1 MLKTFRGGI
10 HPKDSK
16 TLTSNCPIEVAPIPQ
31 KVIIPLRQHIGAMA
45 TPVVKKGDIVK
56 KGQLIAQNQGF
67 VSSNIHASICGTV
80 VDICDYN
87 HGTFGKCMSV
97 IIESNG
103 EDEWFEGIPK
113 ERDTTSLS
121 GKEIVKIVQSM
132 GIVGLGG
139 ATFPTHVK
147 LQPGEEKSIDTL
159 ILNGAECEPYL
170 TADYRIM
177 LERAE
182 KVAEGIK
189 LTMKILNVK
198 KSYIGIEDNKPEA
211 VSEMKKAVKNIF
223 KDDDLDVE
231 VVALPTK
238 YPQGAEKMLIKVLT
252 GREVPSGGLPTDVKV
267 VVQNVGTVVAIY
279 DAVAKGIPLIERV
292 VTISGGAI
300 KEPKNILFRVGTT
313 FEEAINLCGGL
324 ISDPEKVI
332 MGGPMMGFAQYTLDI
347 PIAKGTSGILA
358 LTEKEVNRGT
368 VYPCIRCGRCVEACP
383 MGLVP
388 SMFANMAEKD
398 AFIEAKEDYNLLDC
412 VECGSCAYACPS
424 KRKIVQAVRYNKR
437 QYSAAVN
444 NKK

>member
-16 TLTSNCPIEVAPIPQ
+16 TLTSNCPIEIAPIPQ

-45 TPVVKKGDIVK
+45 TPVVKRGDIVK

-67 VSSNIHASICGTV
+67 VSSNIHTSICGIV

-87 HGTFGKCMSV
+87 HGTFGKCLSV

-103 EDEWFEGIPK
+103 EDEWCEGIPL
-113 ERDTTSLS
+113 ERDMSALS
-121 GKEIVKIVQSM
+121 GKDIVKIVQSL

-147 LQPGEEKSIDTL
+147 LQPGEVKLDTL
-159 ILNGAECEPYL
+159 ILNGSECEPYL

-177 LERAE
+177 LEWAE
-182 KVAEGIK
+182 KVAEGMK

-198 KSYIGIEDNKPEA
+198 KGYIGIEDNKPEA
-211 VSEMKKAVKNIF
+211 VVEMKEAIENICKADGLNI
-223 KDDDLDVE
+223 E

-279 DAVAKGIPLIERV
+279 DAVAKGIPLVERV

-300 KEPKNILFRVGTT
+300 KEPKNMLLRVGTT
-313 FEEAINLCGGL
+313 FADAVNYCGGL
-324 ISDPEKVI
+324 TSEPKKIV

-358 LTEKEVNRGT
+358 LTEKEVNSGT
-368 VYPCIRCGRCVEACP
+368 VYPCIRCGRCLEACP

-388 SMFANMAEKD
+388 SMFANLADKD
-398 AFIEAKEDYNLLDC
+398 AFLEAKEDYNLLDC
-412 VECGSCAYACPS
+412 VECGSCSYVCPS
-424 KRKIVQAVRYNKR
+424 KRKIVQAVRYNKL
-437 QYSAAVN
+437 QCVSAA